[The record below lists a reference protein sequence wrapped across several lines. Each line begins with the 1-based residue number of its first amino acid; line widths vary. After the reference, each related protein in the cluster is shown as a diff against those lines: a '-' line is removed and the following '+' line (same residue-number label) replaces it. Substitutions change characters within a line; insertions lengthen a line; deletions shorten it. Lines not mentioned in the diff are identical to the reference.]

1 MKKNSG
7 LARLIIP
14 VLITVFLGGMY
25 LHYLDIIDEK
35 HATIID
41 DINNGRAAVLSP
53 DCSKTTLAEI
63 IFNNGYAETQ
73 ADADFIADTL
83 VSRQQNIGRLSSLYT
98 LQKRA
103 FGQVPASAL
112 IVGTDTLFAERYKIS
127 LEKLG
132 QDSAATAFSQN
143 HTAFAFS
150 HDAIKPGNG
159 KITVRVYQKVDS
171 ETWWK
176 KIMKMKDEVPSVGVP
191 VRLMTYFRDSIG
203 DPTWDNLGFLTTD
216 SEGVVVFDQLDTE
229 ASFSVLPIMSGYEY
243 GIARGT
249 VGGEWKSKK
258 GDNCLEFNFEEKEH
272 RIQLFGNAT
281 LRQIKSAKTIMV
293 RSPQEFRKEAV
304 KWFIIVLAAWW
315 VVIFTM
321 LAKKKRFDGAL
332 VGACMFLTGLC
343 VLMMF
348 SMQDP
353 LNDELNGVTMA
364 QGVLAGL
371 IGCFILQFID
381 FVKFYQ
387 DRYLVGFDFMTNI
400 VQWVFKPYRQKIV
413 RFTNIVQGDGNML
426 KKFLVLPVLLLTLPF
441 LIMEIPGI
449 RQMNDWI
456 YKQLLKIPKG
466 FGWIAMALIL
476 TMLLWIPGLGQ
487 SVGGML
493 VNLKIGSFTFQ
504 PSEIAK
510 YLILFFTAAYFTQRA
525 DTIITYSQPNRLSY
539 FGSKLKT
546 LMWIIIGL
554 AVLMAMYLK
563 LGDMGPGLVLGVT
576 FILVYSLIKSKVDT
590 DNISENDKWKRI
602 FTCDFAM
609 LVYGVL
615 SFAALLIVGKMLNML
630 WVGALLWFVAFALFC
645 RAKKQLF
652 ESALLMV
659 LVIFMFVFGG
669 EILSS
674 LDNEAGERFNQRISM
689 CTNTWGHIDLDHIN
703 PDDLTVEADPVSNT
717 QVVHGLWA
725 LATGGMRGQGF
736 GNGKPSLIPA
746 FHTDMILSSIGEQTG
761 WIGLL
766 LVVLALTILLNRM
779 AITGYRTGHPFA
791 FYLCMGFAIVTAVQF
806 FIIALGSTGVIPLTG
821 VTVPFLSY
829 GRVSMILNLTA
840 FGVVLSLS
848 GNYKEQ
854 ESTVSQSVRRKAVQQ
869 YGYPFAMLTM
879 VFMVFAIATLLV
891 WQQYQLWSRDKTL
904 VRQAFVL
911 NNQGAPIIEHNPRI
925 DLLVSNMYAGRI
937 FDRNGRILATSDPDD
952 ISVNE
957 FAQYGLSQEEQNKL
971 RNVLRR
977 NQKRFYPFSNHLF
990 FMVGDQNEG
999 LMYAYDEYHPAGYM
1013 AEVQHLSY
1021 LRNFDNVLY
1030 DENHKPVKVRLHSNK
1045 LKDHN
1050 FLETQDTY
1058 SSPILVRDYSA
1069 LLEYLKDG
1077 IDGKLVAKHNQAVRD
1092 SVFDLHLTIDAKLQT
1107 ELQHRIAEYMNK
1119 HHNGSDNNLT
1129 RVSVVVLDAQNGD
1142 LLASANYP
1150 LPDYDRLREEEE
1162 LAHRAG
1168 RPYAV
1173 YTDNQKNASWKTYTD
1188 RDLGTT
1194 YQTPPGSTA
1203 KVMSAIA
1210 GFRKL
1215 GVEVS
1220 RQTYFV
1226 TDANRIEK
1234 GIEPPG
1240 NVTMH
1245 TAIKESS
1252 NCYFVNLVQDKD
1264 LYDALKPI
1272 YSSVG
1277 INIGGITPYFYTI
1290 KNDTTWKRS
1299 YNAKINS
1306 NRVVALRKYELFRQG
1321 RLKKNPRGEYLS
1333 MGNTNMSI
1341 GEWKWAWGQGYSTKE
1356 ESYDILASP
1365 LNMARVASI
1374 VVNNGKM
1381 PVTQYL
1387 MGKNNYEQGIR
1398 NDSTITIMREEEA
1411 HILKGYM
1418 LAEAAYQGYR
1428 QRVRSTGAHTT
1439 DIPSYVGSKTGTP
1452 ERDRVKSVRKDRRG
1466 IALYKLEKQI
1476 NDGWYILFV
1485 ERNEPQHPIAV
1496 AVRME
1501 RRHGSGHAVRL
1512 VGRKNDINLLQILG
1526 NNGYLPQ

>member
-1 MKKNSG
+1 MKNKSG
-7 LARLIIP
+7 LARLIVP
-14 VLITVFLGGMY
+14 VIITVLLGGMY
-25 LHYLDIIDEK
+25 LHYLNIIDEK
-35 HATIID
+35 HAPIIE
-41 DINNGRAAVLSP
+41 DINKGRAAVLAP
-53 DCSKTTLAEI
+53 DCSRNTLSEI

-83 VSRQQNIGRLSSLYT
+83 LKRQKKENGGRLPSLYT

-103 FGQVPASAL
+103 FGQVPALLADSCHVLTERLEASFKNL
-112 IVGTDTLFAERYKIS
+112 GQCANDTLR
-127 LEKLG
+127 
-132 QDSAATAFSQN
+132 
-143 HTAFAFS
+143 FS
-150 HDAIKPGNG
+150 HDSLRLGDG

-171 ETWWK
+171 KKWWK
-176 KIMKMKDEVPSVGVP
+176 KLMKLKDEVPCDSVP
-191 VRLMTYFRDSIG
+191 VRLMTFYRDSVG
-203 DPTWDNLGFLTTD
+203 DPTWDTLGFLRTD
-216 SEGVVVFDQLDTE
+216 ASGTVVFDQLDTE
-229 ASFSVLPIMSGYEY
+229 ASFSVLPVLRGYEF
-243 GIARGT
+243 GMARGT
-249 VGGEWKSKK
+249 TGGEWKSKK
-258 GDNCLEFNFEEKEH
+258 NDNCLEFNFEQKEH
-272 RIQLFGNAT
+272 RIQLFGNAS

-293 RSPQEFRKEAV
+293 RSPQEFRQEAV
-304 KWFIIVLAAWW
+304 KWFVVVLAAWW
-315 VVIFTM
+315 VLIFVM
-321 LAKKKRFDGAL
+321 LTKKKRFDGFL

-364 QGVLAGL
+364 KGVAIGL
-371 IGCFILQFID
+371 GVCIVLQFID

-387 DRYLVGFDFMTNI
+387 DHYLVGFDFLTNA
-400 VQWVFKPYRQKIV
+400 VQWLFKPYRQKIV
-413 RFTNIVQGDGNML
+413 RFTNILQSDSNLL

-456 YKQLLKIPKG
+456 YKQLTKLPKG

-476 TMLLWIPGLGQ
+476 TAMLWVPGLGQ

-493 VNLKIGSFTFQ
+493 VNLKIGPLVFQ

-525 DTIITYSQPNRLSY
+525 DTIITYSQPNRLNY
-539 FGSKLKT
+539 LGSKLKT

-554 AVLMAMYLK
+554 VVLMALYLK
-563 LGDMGPGLVLGVT
+563 LGDMGPSLVLGVT

-590 DNISENDKWKRI
+590 DNVSEDDKWKRI

-615 SFAALLIVGKMLNML
+615 SFVVFLLVGKMLDLL

-652 ESALLMV
+652 ESALMMV

-669 EILSS
+669 SILSS
-674 LDNEAGERFNQRISM
+674 LDNEAGERFSQRINM
-689 CTNTWGHIDLDHIN
+689 CTNTWGYIDMDHIN

-725 LATGGMRGQGF
+725 LASGGLRGQGF

-746 FHTDMILSSIGEQTG
+746 FHTDMILSSIGEQMG

-791 FYLCMGFAIVTAVQF
+791 FYLCMSFAIVTAVQF
-806 FIIALGSTGVIPLTG
+806 FIISLGSTGVIPLTG

-848 GNYKEQ
+848 GNYKQQ

-879 VFMVFAIATLLV
+879 VFLVFAISTLMV
-891 WQQYQLWSRDKTL
+891 WQHYQLWTRDKTL
-904 VRQAFVL
+904 IRQAFVL
-911 NNQGAPIIEHNPRI
+911 NNQGRPVIEHNPRI
-925 DLLVSNMYAGRI
+925 DLLVNNMYVGRI
-937 FDRNGRILATSDPDD
+937 YDREGRILATSNPDD
-952 ISVNE
+952 ISVSE
-957 FAQYGLSQEEQNKL
+957 YAQYGLSQEEQDEL
-971 RNVLRR
+971 RNVLKR
-977 NQKRFYPFSNHLF
+977 NQKRYYPFGNHLF

-1021 LRNFDNVLY
+1021 LRDFDNVLY
-1030 DENHKPVKVRLHSNK
+1030 DKNHKPVKVRLHSDR

-1050 FLETQDTY
+1050 FLEAQDTY

-1069 LLEYLKDG
+1069 LLKYLKDG
-1077 IDGKLVAKHNQAVRD
+1077 IDGKLVAEHNQAVRD
-1092 SVFDLHLTIDAKLQT
+1092 SVFDLHLTVDAKLQID
-1107 ELQHRIAEYMNK
+1107 LQNAIADYIREHFNSNHYNIM
-1119 HHNGSDNNLT
+1119 
-1129 RVSVVVLDAQNGD
+1129 RVSAVVLDAQNGD

-1150 LPDYDRLREEEE
+1150 LPDYDRLREEED

-1173 YTDNQKNASWKTYTD
+1173 YTDNRQNKAWKAYTD

-1194 YQTPPGSTA
+1194 YQTAPGSTA

-1210 GFRKL
+1210 GFMKL
-1215 GVEVS
+1215 GKSASNV
-1220 RQTYFV
+1220 TYPI
-1226 TDANRIEK
+1226 TNLNAIEHNK
-1234 GIEPPG
+1234 SGTPIEPTIDNPIAHHRH
-1240 NVTMH
+1240 NPVTMQH
-1245 TAIKESS
+1245 AIVESS
-1252 NCYFVNLVQDKD
+1252 NCYFVSLVNNKD
-1264 LYDALKPI
+1264 LYNELNTV
-1272 YSSVG
+1272 YSTVG
-1277 INIGGITPYFYTI
+1277 INIGGITPYFYTMRDEG
-1290 KNDTTWKRS
+1290 KWKS
-1299 YNAKINS
+1299 NYNAIIEK
-1306 NRVVALRKYELFRQG
+1306 NRQVAKHKYELFENGQLRDPKDKKVKPMRQ
-1321 RLKKNPRGEYLS
+1321 
-1333 MGNTNMSI
+1333 TNMSVP
-1341 GEWKWAWGQGYSTKE
+1341 EWKWAWGQGFSMPLNNNTY
-1356 ESYDILASP
+1356 ESFDILASP
-1365 LNMARVASI
+1365 LNMARVAST

-1387 MGKNNYEQGIR
+1387 VGKNRYEQRMR
-1398 NDSTITIMREEEA
+1398 NDSTITLISEDEA
-1411 HILKGYM
+1411 SILKDYM
-1418 LAEAAYQGYR
+1418 KKEAANQKSRNSVILPTYIG
-1428 QRVRSTGAHTT
+1428 G
-1439 DIPSYVGSKTGTP
+1439 KTGTP
-1452 ERDRVKSVRKDRRG
+1452 ERDRVLSAWKNKKGMVR
-1466 IALYKLEKQI
+1466 YTLEKQI
-1476 NDGWYILFV
+1476 NDGWYMFFV
-1485 ERNEPQHPIAV
+1485 EGNETRHPIAV
-1496 AVRME
+1496 AVRLE
-1501 RRHGSGHAVRL
+1501 RRVGSGVAVKL
-1512 VGRKNDINLLQILG
+1512 VDQKLLSCLRV
-1526 NNGYLPQ
+1526 NGYMPE